1 MKEWNSMSGK
11 CPKLPTEI
19 PDENTNDE
27 ENFQLKT

>member
-1 MKEWNSMSGK
+1 MKGWNSMSGK

-27 ENFQLKT
+27 NFIH